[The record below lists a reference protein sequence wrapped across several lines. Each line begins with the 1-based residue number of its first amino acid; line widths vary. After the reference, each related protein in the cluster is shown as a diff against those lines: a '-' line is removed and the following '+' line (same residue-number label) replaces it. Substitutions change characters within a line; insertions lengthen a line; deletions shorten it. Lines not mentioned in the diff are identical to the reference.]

1 MALTE
6 EQRREIAD
14 RNVDRLMADSRIAEQ
29 EGDYRAAAAI
39 DDEIA
44 EWNFWAIH
52 GMSTK
57 AYDEA
62 FQEANQ

>member
-6 EQRREIAD
+6 EERREVAD
-14 RNVDRLMADSRIAEQ
+14 RNVDRLMADSRIAEK
-29 EGDYRAAAAI
+29 EGDYRAAAVI

-57 AYDEA
+57 DYDEA
-62 FQEANQ
+62 FTEANQ